1 MASWLQIGWYTGKV
15 FSQCISYLWGT
26 GNVLSIYLMY
36 CTSRISDLTYHMT
49 IQILCPKCD
58 SLNVKFNVWV
68 PFSVKARPARIFA
81 CLKILYS
88 KVWKRTFIAYCQST
102 SQLTRTLHPN
112 RETAVNPFFICY
124 FRSTVLYITAIKSCI
139 TC

>member
-15 FSQCISYLWGT
+15 FSQCISYSWGT
-26 GNVLSIYLMY
+26 GNVLSIYVMY

-58 SLNVKFNVWV
+58 LLNVKFNVWV

-81 CLKILYS
+81 CLKDTVFKSMKEDIHCLLS
-88 KVWKRTFIAYCQST
+88 KYQPINKNITPQSRNSCESFFHLLFYNYC
-102 SQLTRTLHPN
+102 
-112 RETAVNPFFICY
+112 
-124 FRSTVLYITAIKSCI
+124 TVHNSN
-139 TC
+139 